1 MSYMLSCEKKRKKKI
16 YTCVISKLKKQ
27 TKECNRN
34 SVFSVYRKFY
44 RNPKNRKKQERKSI
58 HKRVIN
64 KEVVL
69 PHICSPYITLE
80 ENEAFFLN
88 AIKNLS

>member
-1 MSYMLSCEKKRKKKI
+1 MLFREKKTI
-16 YTCVISKLKKQ
+16 YSCVISKLKIQ

-34 SVFSVYRKFY
+34 SVFFSVYTCIENSIGTLKTE
-44 RNPKNRKKQERKSI
+44 KKQERKSI

-69 PHICSPYITLE
+69 PHICSPYITLK
-80 ENEAFFLN
+80 ENEASFLN